1 MQFGVSLPNNYGVE
15 DVQEILD
22 LASQAE
28 DLGYHSVWV
37 SEHLLNVAYVFER
50 LGNRPYYEP
59 LTVLTAVAAATTRV
73 RLGTSV
79 LVLPYHHPIR
89 LAKTVATLDAISGGR
104 VILGVGVGV
113 IKEEFEALGSPY
125 RERGAVTDE
134 IIAAMRALWTRE
146 DPEFSGRHYAFTGT
160 KFSPKPVQKPHP
172 PIWIGGASRA
182 AIRRA
187 ATVGDGWH
195 PIRLTP
201 AAYGRTLREVRQQAS
216 AAGRQAGS
224 LATSIRVGLDPEAP
238 CEGKPPDERA
248 VLSGTPE
255 EVAQTVRAYGRAGV
269 ETLVLDL
276 HSRDVPRIQ
285 KAIEWFARE
294 VLPACVSG

>member
-22 LASQAE
+22 LAIQAE
-28 DLGYHSVWV
+28 GLGYHSVWA

-59 LTVLTAVAAATTRV
+59 LTVLTAVAAVTTRL

-89 LAKTVATLDAISGGR
+89 LAKTVATLDAVSGGR

-134 IIAAMRALWTRE
+134 IIAAMRALWTQE
-146 DPEFSGRHYAFTGT
+146 DPEFSGRYYSFSGT
-160 KFSPKPVQKPHP
+160 KFSPKPVQQPHP
-172 PIWIGGASRA
+172 PIWVGGASHA
-182 AIRRA
+182 AVRRA

-201 AAYGRTLREVRQQAS
+201 AAYGRTWRDLQQQAA

-224 LATSIRVGLDPEAP
+224 LAASTRVGLDLAAPRETEPPE
-238 CEGKPPDERA
+238 ERST
-248 VLSGTPE
+248 LSGAPE
-255 EVAQTVRAYGRAGV
+255 DVVQTVRAYGRAGV

-276 HSRDVPRIQ
+276 HSRDVPKIQ
-285 KAIEWFARE
+285 QAIEWFARE
-294 VLPACVSG
+294 VLPACASG